1 MFSFPLL
8 TNDEI
13 LTCLREL
20 EFSISEE
27 ELRDP
32 ERHRVA
38 IRVVLEQLMEMCVGV
53 TREDLSTAKVSVG
66 RETICYPELHED
78 SITELAMFRAVAD
91 MMRTCGVA
99 DFGLRDW
106 FSPTPKRLRKN
117 LSAVLNFAKYRED
130 MLIVYKQLCEWRDGQ
145 LSRVREARAE
155 ADVAARELEVLE
167 GATTGDRREAA
178 AVAADVDAMEAAA
191 ADAARGAAAARAA
204 RDAAADAAG
213 AARCQAQGHA
223 AALERARSAGRE
235 LQARGD
241 AAAAPDAVRSRIAAA
256 AESLAAHDA
265 AVDAEAAAVADAR
278 AGASRLAD
286 AKADVAAAAD
296 AVLAVE
302 RDLEDQKRS
311 LRELRDLEA
320 ARARGADDVRALAT
334 CLKTA
339 DANRD
344 HADEK
349 LRYVVERAARADPG
363 GAAARLR
370 KELAQLDGDRVARV
384 ALKRHLDDRER
395 AFRAEVAARDD
406 ADRAADLW
414 IGAAARDLER
424 LVRTTATAPRAV
436 AA

>member
-78 SITELAMFRAVAD
+78 SITELAMFRAVAE

-145 LSRVREARAE
+145 LARVREARA
-155 ADVAARELEVLE
+155 
-167 GATTGDRREAA
+167 
-178 AVAADVDAMEAAA
+178 
-191 ADAARGAAAARAA
+191 
-204 RDAAADAAG
+204 
-213 AARCQAQGHA
+213 
-223 AALERARSAGRE
+223 
-235 LQARGD
+235 
-241 AAAAPDAVRSRIAAA
+241 
-256 AESLAAHDA
+256 
-265 AVDAEAAAVADAR
+265 
-278 AGASRLAD
+278 
-286 AKADVAAAAD
+286 
-296 AVLAVE
+296 
-302 RDLEDQKRS
+302 
-311 LRELRDLEA
+311 
-320 ARARGADDVRALAT
+320 
-334 CLKTA
+334 
-339 DANRD
+339 
-344 HADEK
+344 
-349 LRYVVERAARADPG
+349 
-363 GAAARLR
+363 
-370 KELAQLDGDRVARV
+370 
-384 ALKRHLDDRER
+384 
-395 AFRAEVAARDD
+395 
-406 ADRAADLW
+406 
-414 IGAAARDLER
+414 
-424 LVRTTATAPRAV
+424 
-436 AA
+436 